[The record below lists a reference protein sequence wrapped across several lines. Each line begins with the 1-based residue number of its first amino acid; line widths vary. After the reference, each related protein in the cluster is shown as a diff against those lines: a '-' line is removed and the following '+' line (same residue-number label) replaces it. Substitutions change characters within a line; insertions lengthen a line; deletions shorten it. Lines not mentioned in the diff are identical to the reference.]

1 MIQKAVGSCYC
12 TTQPHSL
19 SDFDSTQGW
28 VLIDREGLSDLDPGQ
43 VEMSTLTYSDSLM
56 VAIYT

>member
-1 MIQKAVGSCYC
+1 MIQKEVGSCYC
-12 TTQPHSL
+12 TTQPYSL

-43 VEMSTLTYSDSLM
+43 VEMSTLT
-56 VAIYT
+56 